1 LKNEHL
7 FDTLHRV
14 LTLAERFPALTAV
27 AASERTLP
35 VHDSLVGLLPS
46 LQRGSTIAC
55 NGPAGVSL
63 ALALAAAPSQQ
74 GAWVGVAGLPELG
87 IRAAV
92 DMGVAVE
99 RLVMV
104 TGDPSWV
111 DVLAAMIDGFDVVVV
126 GRRVGRL
133 AGGAV
138 RRLQARAQSRGIVM
152 LTVGMILGY
161 RPDGGPLGVIAG
173 IALLVAFSFAFSWI
187 WTMFGLLLRTEKS
200 VMGVSMMVIFPLTF
214 LSNVFVDPRT
224 MPGWL
229 QAFVN
234 NSPISHL
241 SSAVR
246 GLMAGD
252 WPADEI
258 AWSLGWAGLFIAV
271 FGPITM
277 RLYNR
282 K

>member
-1 LKNEHL
+1 M
-7 FDTLHRV
+7 FDTLRGV

-104 TGDPSWV
+104 TGEPSWV

-138 RRLQARAQSRGIVM
+138 RRLQARAQSRGVVM
-152 LTVGMILGY
+152 LTVGASALGADLQISAGEGTWTGLGNGHGVASGRRLVVEVGGRRVP
-161 RPDGGPLGVIAG
+161 RPRRATMWLPDANGSIVGAGGGVDTPR
-173 IALLVAFSFAFSWI
+173 VADQ
-187 WTMFGLLLRTEKS
+187 
-200 VMGVSMMVIFPLTF
+200 SML
-214 LSNVFVDPRT
+214 
-224 MPGWL
+224 
-229 QAFVN
+229 A
-234 NSPISHL
+234 
-241 SSAVR
+241 
-246 GLMAGD
+246 
-252 WPADEI
+252 E
-258 AWSLGWAGLFIAV
+258 WA
-271 FGPITM
+271 
-277 RLYNR
+277 N
-282 K
+282 

>member
-1 LKNEHL
+1 MIRRRPAPLKYEHL
-7 FDTLHRV
+7 FDTLPRV

-55 NGPAGVSL
+55 NGPAAVSL
-63 ALALAAAPSQQ
+63 ALALASAPSQQ

-104 TGDPSWV
+104 TGDPLWV

-152 LTVGMILGY
+152 LTVGVPALGADQQISAEEGTWVGLGDGHGVASGRRLVVEVGGRRVQ
-161 RPDGGPLGVIAG
+161 RPRRASMWLPDASGSITDVGGGVDTLRA
-173 IALLVAFSFAFSWI
+173 ADQSLLA
-187 WTMFGLLLRTEKS
+187 E
-200 VMGVSMMVIFPLTF
+200 
-214 LSNVFVDPRT
+214 
-224 MPGWL
+224 
-229 QAFVN
+229 
-234 NSPISHL
+234 
-241 SSAVR
+241 
-246 GLMAGD
+246 
-252 WPADEI
+252 
-258 AWSLGWAGLFIAV
+258 WA
-271 FGPITM
+271 
-277 RLYNR
+277 N
-282 K
+282 